1 MNQIVNGK
9 NDHIEHCE
17 IKKKL
22 DYYVENDCVPN
33 ILFNGPYNSGKKCL
47 LNYLINSIYKNVE
60 QDKRSEYIFI
70 INCAFGKGIQ
80 LIRNELKFFAKTHI
94 GKVTD
99 KQYFFKSVVLLNAE
113 KLTIDAQSALRRCI
127 EIFSKST
134 RFFIVTHNKSS
145 ILYPIISR
153 FSEIYVQREKYN
165 EQPTLEKDKVALI
178 RDVLHKIKNDTKE
191 VVSVNQLYDKNISS
205 LDLIQYIQKKIK
217 EPYNKYKFL
226 NYIDKQR
233 KYIHDERMIMH
244 LIVGDYKLR
253 FLNSK

>member
-1 MNQIVNGK
+1 MNIIINETC
-9 NDHIEHCE
+9 DDMEHFD

-47 LNYLINSIYKNVE
+47 LNYLLNSIYKDVD

-99 KQYFFKSVVLLNAE
+99 RQYFFKSVVLLNAE

-153 FSEIYVQREKYN
+153 FSEIYVSRENIKR
-165 EQPTLEKDKVALI
+165 QTTDIEKLTTIK
-178 RDVLHKIKNDTKE
+178 DVLHKMKDDRNICMYIDE
-191 VVSVNQLYDKNISS
+191 LYNKNISS
-205 LDLIQYIQKKIK
+205 LDLIEYIKKYIK
-217 EPYNKYKFL
+217 EPYNRYKFL

-244 LIVGDYKLR
+244 LIIGDYKLR
-253 FLNSK
+253 FLNFK